1 MNKLVIPVVAAAFL
15 MAACGGAATIMSSTD
30 RPANV
35 GTVQGA
41 NAGSD
46 VSDVNRVNP
55 PAGKTGTLMARPAAT
70 PQTLAPASSRP
81 SFGTGAERC
90 GTGPGTGVSGNRAST
105 AGSVKRHPLPMCA
118 IE

>member
-1 MNKLVIPVVAAAFL
+1 MNRLVVPVVAAAFL
-15 MAACGGAATIMSSTD
+15 MAACGGAATIMTSKD

-55 PAGKTGTLMARPAAT
+55 PAGKTGTVLARPAAT

-81 SFGTGAERC
+81 SFGTGADRC
-90 GTGPGTGVSGNRAST
+90 GGPGTGAGTGGNR
-105 AGSVKRHPLPMCA
+105 AGSVKHLPLPMCA
-118 IE
+118 VE